1 MTAVAASNNSEE
13 LILELFDVLERCPAA
28 ARDAATD
35 AALEAIAKAG
45 APEEPEEPVPE
56 AIKSEPS
63 FMQPKS
69 AYDRYRDAQR
79 DRLARQHPELEPMQL
94 NEKMR
99 LTWAEL
105 GEAARAPYV
114 QQAHAE
120 RDAWQEAQGV
130 QPEPWDADRPRK
142 PPSVFDLWSRATKP
156 REVIGAQKSE
166 AQVRKQISELYK
178 ALTPEQRAPYQAE
191 YDRTMPKFLEDEKA
205 WAAKWNLVKTCK
217 GFVPSTH
224 PAAINKAKRLSGD
237 VSTSGDTPPLPTS
250 YPKAL
255 DMWSRDLKETYRTK
269 FPSLNPPDLLKKMKA
284 DWAAMTDEDPVKAD
298 YKRRSAKLKEE
309 YASRYS
315 EWQEKQ
321 IEEGPRKKRRA
332 AVNADLSGDSRV
344 TEEGSGLANA
354 AHFSDAQKAV
364 LESQRALWER
374 EPTHEDALDLSSRA
388 HEALARRFASEIS
401 EEPPTDLLKH
411 YYSMIA
417 NWLKRRS

>member
-13 LILELFDVLERCPAA
+13 LILELFDVLERCPAS

-45 APEEPEEPVPE
+45 TPEEPEEPVPE

-79 DRLARQHPELEPMQL
+79 DRLQRQHPDLEPMQL

-269 FPSLNPPDLLKKMKA
+269 FPALNPPDLLKKMKA

-321 IEEGPRKKRRA
+321 LEEGPRKKRRA

-354 AHFSDAQKAV
+354 AHFSDAQRAV

>member
-1 MTAVAASNNSEE
+1 MTAVAASTNSEE

-45 APEEPEEPVPE
+45 PPEEPEEPVPE
-56 AIKSEPS
+56 PIKSEPS
-63 FMQPKS
+63 FMQPRS

-79 DRLARQHPELEPMQL
+79 DRLARQHPELEPMAL

-99 LTWAEL
+99 LTWAALDET
-105 GEAARAPYV
+105 ARAPYV
-114 QQAHAE
+114 QQAQSE
-120 RDAWQEAQGV
+120 RGAWQAAQSV
-130 QPEPWDADRPRK
+130 SDPWDADRPRK

-156 REVIGAQKSE
+156 REQIGAQKSE

-178 ALTPEQRAPYQAE
+178 ALTPEQRAPYQQE
-191 YDRTMPKFLEDEKA
+191 YDRTMPQFLEEEKV

-217 GFVPSTH
+217 GFVPATH

-237 VSTSGDTPPLPTS
+237 TSSDVPPLPTA

-269 FPSLNPPDLLKKMKA
+269 FPSLAPPDLLKKMKA
-284 DWAAMTDEDPVKAD
+284 DWASMSDEDPVKSD

-315 EWQEKQ
+315 AWQSSQMED
-321 IEEGPRKKRRA
+321 GPRKKRRA

-344 TEEGSGLANA
+344 TEEGTGLAHA
-354 AHFSDAQKAV
+354 AHFSDSQKAV

-374 EPTHEDALDLSSRA
+374 DPTHEDALDLSSRA

-401 EEPPTDLLKH
+401 DEPPPDLLKH

-417 NWLKRRS
+417 NWLKRRA

>member
-45 APEEPEEPVPE
+45 NPEEPEEPVPE

-142 PPSVFDLWSRATKP
+142 PPSVFDL
-156 REVIGAQKSE
+156 V
-166 AQVRKQISELYK
+166 
-178 ALTPEQRAPYQAE
+178 
-191 YDRTMPKFLEDEKA
+191 
-205 WAAKWNLVKTCK
+205 
-217 GFVPSTH
+217 
-224 PAAINKAKRLSGD
+224 
-237 VSTSGDTPPLPTS
+237 VSCHQT
-250 YPKAL
+250 
-255 DMWSRDLKETYRTK
+255 
-269 FPSLNPPDLLKKMKA
+269 
-284 DWAAMTDEDPVKAD
+284 
-298 YKRRSAKLKEE
+298 
-309 YASRYS
+309 
-315 EWQEKQ
+315 
-321 IEEGPRKKRRA
+321 
-332 AVNADLSGDSRV
+332 
-344 TEEGSGLANA
+344 
-354 AHFSDAQKAV
+354 
-364 LESQRALWER
+364 
-374 EPTHEDALDLSSRA
+374 
-388 HEALARRFASEIS
+388 
-401 EEPPTDLLKH
+401 
-411 YYSMIA
+411 
-417 NWLKRRS
+417 

>member
-191 YDRTMPKFLEDEKA
+191 YDRTMPKFLEDERA

-269 FPSLNPPDLLKKMKA
+269 FPSLNPPDLSL
-284 DWAAMTDEDPVKAD
+284 
-298 YKRRSAKLKEE
+298 
-309 YASRYS
+309 
-315 EWQEKQ
+315 
-321 IEEGPRKKRRA
+321 I
-332 AVNADLSGDSRV
+332 
-344 TEEGSGLANA
+344 
-354 AHFSDAQKAV
+354 H
-364 LESQRALWER
+364 
-374 EPTHEDALDLSSRA
+374 
-388 HEALARRFASEIS
+388 I
-401 EEPPTDLLKH
+401 
-411 YYSMIA
+411 
-417 NWLKRRS
+417 

>member
-1 MTAVAASNNSEE
+1 MTAVAASTNSEE
-13 LILELFDVLERCPAA
+13 LILELFDVLERCPAS

-45 APEEPEEPVPE
+45 APEAPEEPVP
-56 AIKSEPS
+56 IKSEPS
-63 FMQPKS
+63 FLQPRS

-79 DRLARQHPELEPMQL
+79 DRLARQHPDLEPMAL

-99 LTWAEL
+99 LTWAALDET
-105 GEAARAPYV
+105 ARKPYV
-114 QQAHAE
+114 EQAHAD
-120 RDAWQEAQGV
+120 RDAWQAAQSV
-130 QPEPWDADRPRK
+130 SDPWDADRPRK

-156 REVIGAQKSE
+156 REQIGAQKSE
-166 AQVRKQISELYK
+166 AHVRKQISELYK

-191 YDRTMPKFLEDEKA
+191 YDRTMPTFLEEERT

-237 VSTSGDTPPLPTS
+237 TSSDVPPLPTA

-255 DMWSRDLKETYRTK
+255 DMWSRDLKETYRTT
-269 FPSLNPPDLLKKMKA
+269 FPSLAPPDLLKKMKA
-284 DWAAMTDEDPVKAD
+284 DWAAMADEDPVKSD
-298 YKRRSAKLKEE
+298 YKRRSSKLKEE

-315 EWQEKQ
+315 EWQSSQMED
-321 IEEGPRKKRRA
+321 GPRKKRRA

-344 TEEGSGLANA
+344 TEQGSGLAHA

-374 EPTHEDALDLSSRA
+374 DPTHEDALDLSSRA

-401 EEPPTDLLKH
+401 DEPPTDLLKH

-417 NWLKRRS
+417 NWLKRRA